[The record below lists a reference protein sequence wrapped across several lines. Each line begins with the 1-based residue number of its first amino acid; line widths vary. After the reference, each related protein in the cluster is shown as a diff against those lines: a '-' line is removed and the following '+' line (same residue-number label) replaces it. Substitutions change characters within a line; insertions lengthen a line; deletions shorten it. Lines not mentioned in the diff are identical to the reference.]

1 MGMFDTVIFKCLKCK
16 HEIEEQSK
24 AGECRLEVYPNRKV
38 PIDIAIALDGAD
50 ITCPNCK
57 SIWRMQV
64 ESHPQTLYVFLTE
77 PD

>member
-24 AGECRLEVYPNRKV
+24 AGECRLGVYPNRQV
-38 PIDIAIALDGAD
+38 PIDIAMSLDQEEL
-50 ITCPNCK
+50 ICPNCHARW
-57 SIWRMQV
+57 IMQT
-64 ESHPQTLYVFLTE
+64 ESHPKTLYVFLTE